1 MNLSFRKPRPLDR
14 TIEHHRDT
22 RLIVIATE
30 GECTERQYFEM
41 FREHSSRVQVLV
53 LETRLGK
60 SAPRHLFERLAR
72 FKREHNLI
80 KGDQLWLVLDK
91 DRWPE
96 SQLSEIA
103 GKALKHNFGM
113 AASTPCF
120 DFWLYLHHSDNVEGM
135 EHISSRDMK
144 QALRNVLGSYNP
156 SNLDTRRFRPYVDL
170 AVERASRLDS
180 SPQERWPNSLGTH
193 VYRVVQAIKEFKVE

>member
-14 TIEHHRDT
+14 TIEHYRDT

-53 LETRLGK
+53 LETHQGK
-60 SAPRHLFERLAR
+60 SAPKHLFERLAR
-72 FKREHNLI
+72 FKRQHNLI

-103 GKALKHNFGM
+103 GKAHQHNFNM
-113 AASTPCF
+113 AVSTPCF
-120 DFWLYLHHSDNVEGM
+120 DFWLYLHHSDNVGGM
-135 EHISSRDMK
+135 EHVSSQDMK
-144 QALRNVLGSYNP
+144 KALRNVLGSYNP
-156 SNLDTRRFRPYVDL
+156 SNLNTDQFLPHVEL
-170 AVERASRLDS
+170 AVERARRLDS
-180 SPQERWPNSLGTH
+180 FPSARWPNSLGTH
-193 VYRVVQAIKEFKVE
+193 VYRVVQSIKEFKIE